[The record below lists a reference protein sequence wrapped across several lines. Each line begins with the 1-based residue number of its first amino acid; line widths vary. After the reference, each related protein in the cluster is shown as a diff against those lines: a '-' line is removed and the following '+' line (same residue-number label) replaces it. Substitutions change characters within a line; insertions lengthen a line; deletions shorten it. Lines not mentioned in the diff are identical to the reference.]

1 MVLTFPQLHQDIL
14 EPHLLCFT
22 SSIDNINPLHQD
34 LGIPV
39 PLHLG
44 EANEDFNFLLWE
56 ETFLHV
62 SFQTS
67 QEKGFEHTMESC
79 YETVITNPSVGVEPL
94 IEIVSFV
101 ENIREEVIEKSS
113 EFMEI
118 VLERSSGQQ
127 KTVGC
132 LDLSDDNRQFTL
144 LILDPVSLVNH
155 HVLPVELLED
165 NLLPEDHLVRG
176 DAHVRTAGHHDVSDE
191 DIPGLLITNQTNSPH
206 GWTPLLELIH
216 PVCQG
221 ALGDQDHVGARDI
234 PEGWKDRLDI
244 FI

>member
-1 MVLTFPQLHQDIL
+1 
-14 EPHLLCFT
+14 
-22 SSIDNINPLHQD
+22 
-34 LGIPV
+34 
-39 PLHLG
+39 
-44 EANEDFNFLLWE
+44 
-56 ETFLHV
+56 
-62 SFQTS
+62 
-67 QEKGFEHTMESC
+67 MESC

-94 IEIVSFV
+94 IEIVSAV

-165 NLLPEDHLVRG
+165 NLLPEDHLV
-176 DAHVRTAGHHDVSDE
+176 
-191 DIPGLLITNQTNSPH
+191 
-206 GWTPLLELIH
+206 
-216 PVCQG
+216 
-221 ALGDQDHVGARDI
+221 
-234 PEGWKDRLDI
+234 
-244 FI
+244 